1 MWEMTLEQLVAGT
14 KGKALSQVNKRF
26 TGVGTDTRA
35 DLKNQIFVAL
45 KGDNFD
51 AHDFLSKAI
60 AAGAA
65 AIIAH
70 RFPNSSELEELKKKS
85 TVIEVDDTLK
95 ALQRLGNFWRQQM
108 KAKILGV
115 TGTNG
120 KTTTK
125 EFAAAILSTKWNVQ
139 YSKGSFNNHWGVPI
153 SLLSIAPEHE
163 IAVIEMG
170 MNHPGEIRE
179 LVKIAA
185 PDVVAVTMV
194 GRGHLEGVGSIEGVA
209 KAKEEI
215 YIDSAKSAA
224 KIFNIDNPHTKLM
237 YEKARSGTYGD
248 GRLFSFSSEDRSA
261 QIQLRVVAAGI
272 DDLQLEGS
280 IDGVKGH
287 VTVPVFGAH
296 NVNNL
301 MLAAAFALACG
312 MNAKEIW
319 NALPKCR
326 SGWGRNQWVNL
337 KSGGRVLF
345 DAYNANP
352 ESMRAALRNF
362 ASLTRANGGKK
373 IAVLA
378 EMREMG
384 DAAPEVHRELGEMAA
399 NSDFDEVYFYGPSH
413 AEFTAGMKEKGFS
426 KKSAISD
433 TYEHLLASYGQP
445 VISPSDIVLMK
456 GSRGM
461 QLERLLQEWQPL
473 DFKQK

>member
-1 MWEMTLEQLVAGT
+1 MTLEQLVAGT
-14 KGKALSQVNKRF
+14 KGKALSKVHTRF

-35 DLKNQIFVAL
+35 DLKNQIFFAL

-51 AHDFLSKAI
+51 AHAFLSKALS
-60 AAGAA
+60 AGAA
-65 AIIAH
+65 AVIAH
-70 RFPNSSELEELKKKS
+70 RFPSSSELEEIKTKT

-95 ALQRLGNFWRQQM
+95 ALQRLGQYWRQQM

-125 EFAAAILSTKWNVQ
+125 EFAAAMLSEKWKVQ

-185 PDVVAVTMV
+185 PDIVAVTMV

-215 YIDSAKSAA
+215 YIDSSKSSA
-224 KIFNIDNPHTKLM
+224 KIFNLDNPHTKAM
-237 YEKARSGTYGD
+237 FEKAKSGAYGD
-248 GRLFSFSSEDRSA
+248 GRLFSFSSEDRTA
-261 QIQLRVVAAGI
+261 QIQLRIVASGI
-272 DDLQLEGS
+272 DDLQLEGI

-287 VTVPVFGAH
+287 TTVPVFGAH

-301 MLAAAFALACG
+301 MVAAGFSLACG
-312 MNAKEIW
+312 MTAKEIW
-319 NALPKCR
+319 AALPKCR

-362 ASLTRANGGKK
+362 ASLARASGGKK

-384 DAAPEVHRELGEMAA
+384 ASAPEVHREVGQIAA
-399 NSDFDEVYFYGPSH
+399 ECDFDEIYFYGPSH
-413 AEFTAGMKEKGFS
+413 SEFRAGLTSKGFL
-426 KKSAISD
+426 KKSVLSD
-433 TYEHLLASYGQP
+433 TYEHLLASDGPP